1 MNLHS
6 SPLLYAFYLQCLWN
20 LINVF
25 FSRSF
30 FLFFA
35 SFFGTLFNTF
45 FSLSPCILYVPC
57 QWETISLN
65 SEKSGILIGCSNRYA
80 QTSLDAMRP
89 RQEYNQKRNSNNK
102 NCGSKRHEWR
112 NEKTIRTWETLDVRQ
127 RQRNDIMINSL
138 TFTHKL
144 HSLLLSTSDTKRK
157 GIYFN

>member
-25 FSRSF
+25 FRVRSSY
-30 FLFFA
+30 FLHH
-35 SFFGTLFNTF
+35 SLGRCLTH